1 MEFQVGQDKFLKS
14 KKTGIQI
21 LKGAIGTGKTTV
33 SIYKAVDLERNYCI
47 YEKDKV
53 LLVHSGEEH
62 SKKAKSIYSKAKLEM
77 EHNFYS
83 LFSIKNK
90 EQIEFSNINQ
100 LIDSYVKSYIRENKL
115 KLVYLDLNK
124 KIEILQSVYEEFS
137 KDNKLTKF
145 IKNIDMNYLLE
156 EIEWIKSNYFTRD
169 EYFNV
174 NRMGRGKSLRKH
186 SESRNQIYSI
196 RDRYSYETHKLGY
209 MDKYDDTI
217 FTINYSKK
225 YEEKY
230 SHIIIDD
237 CEKLSRAQLI
247 FMKNLKNEK
256 HGSFILII
264 NKGEEI
270 NKSHW
275 SYSGKSISNI
285 VGDTKGKNFILKN
298 KFNNK
303 KEKNLS
309 FIEQYDYID
318 LNKGRVLSFEVD
330 NGNTLKEVIVNK
342 NGNDNI
348 IEDDLIGI
356 PVYSDIA
363 AGNPILINDIK
374 EGTFN
379 IPSYFVGKNKNL
391 FMLHVKG
398 DSMIEKNINNGDF
411 VIIKSQNSAYHN
423 EIVAVDI
430 DGSATLKTLNLNSE
444 EPLLMP
450 ANAKYEPIKLK
461 GKESNILGI
470 VLGIL
475 KNKTN

>member
-14 KKTGIQI
+14 KKTGVQI
-21 LKGAIGTGKTTV
+21 LKGAVGTGKTTV

-47 YEKDKV
+47 YDKDKV

-62 SKKAKSIYSKAKLEM
+62 SKKAKNIYSKAKLEM
-77 EHNFYS
+77 EHSFYS

-90 EQIEFSNINQ
+90 EQIEFSKINQ

-115 KLVYLDLNK
+115 KLIYLNLDK
-124 KIEILQSVYEEFS
+124 KIEILKSVYEEFS

-145 IKNIDMNYLLE
+145 IKSIDISYLLE
-156 EIEWIKSNYFTRD
+156 EVEWIKSNYFTRD
-169 EYFNV
+169 EYFAV
-174 NRMGRGKSLRKH
+174 SRIGRGKSLRKN

-196 RDRYSYETHKLGY
+196 RDRYSYKIHKLGY
-209 MDKYDDTI
+209 MDKYDDAI
-217 FTINYSKK
+217 FAINYSRK
-225 YEEKY
+225 YGEKY
-230 SHIIIDD
+230 PHIIVDD
-237 CEKLSRAQLI
+237 CEKLNRAELI
-247 FMKNLKNEK
+247 FMKNLKSEK
-256 HGSFILII
+256 YGSFILII

-270 NKSHW
+270 DKSHW
-275 SYSGKSISNI
+275 SYSGKSISAI
-285 VGDTKGKNFILKN
+285 VGDTRGKNFVLKN
-298 KFNNK
+298 KFNK
-303 KEKNLS
+303 KEEKKLS
-309 FIEQYDYID
+309 FIEKYDYVD
-318 LNKGRVLSFEVD
+318 LNKGRILSFEID
-330 NGNTLKEVIVNK
+330 NGNTLKEVIVNEDENK
-342 NGNDNI
+342 SI
-348 IEDDLIGI
+348 IENDLIGI

-363 AGNPILINDIK
+363 AGNPILINDIE

-398 DSMIEKNINNGDF
+398 DSMIEKNINNGDL
-411 VIIKSQNSAYHN
+411 VIVKSQNSAYHN

-430 DGSATLKTLNLNSE
+430 EGSATLKTLNLNSK

-461 GKESNILGI
+461 GKESNILGV